1 MISYKNQFKLF
12 KGNISMWLS
21 NKYNLTVIYSL
32 SLFCIGSLLYNKLTF
47 IEMSII
53 YILIG
58 LMTMVMYIFG
68 VSKGMFLFAVK
79 RDEFENLMKKLMKED
94 DNKDV

>member
-1 MISYKNQFKLF
+1 
-12 KGNISMWLS
+12 
-21 NKYNLTVIYSL
+21 
-32 SLFCIGSLLYNKLTF
+32 
-47 IEMSII
+47 MSVI